1 MLPLLQLRANPAA
14 LEPVMMRVFMNDTEQ
29 IKAAE
34 EILKQYTKKPAS
46 VPVLLGIMKTS
57 AQPQVRQLAA
67 VLLKKK
73 IVAHWPKFTP
83 QQGLE
88 IKATLLEAVVQEPV
102 KLVRH
107 AVATLMARLS
117 KQLFAEQQTGWPEML
132 QFVAQCAQ
140 QKESED
146 HRELAFVILHEL
158 TETIGDV
165 LESHFGT
172 LKSLFLQVRSSCQ
185 QHLRNN

>member
-57 AQPQVRQLAA
+57 TQPQVRQLAA

-83 QQGLE
+83 QQGSE

-117 KQLFAEQQTGWPEML
+117 KQLFADQQTGWPEML
-132 QFVAQCAQ
+132 HFVAQCAQ

-172 LKSLFLQVRSSCQ
+172 LKSLFLQVCLS
-185 QHLRNN
+185 